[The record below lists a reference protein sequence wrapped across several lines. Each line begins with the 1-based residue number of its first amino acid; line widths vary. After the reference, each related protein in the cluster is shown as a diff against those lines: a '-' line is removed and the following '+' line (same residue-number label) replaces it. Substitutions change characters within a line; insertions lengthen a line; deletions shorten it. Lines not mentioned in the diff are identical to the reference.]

1 LLVFCGFELAQE
13 SAAMELEDALNLGLP
28 PHHVSQCSKGERVAF
43 RAEILGYPLCTGYG
57 ATADEA
63 VRVARHLFNQLRDG
77 QAAVTVTDMEGDS
90 AERLREAMRFVV
102 TRALV

>member
-1 LLVFCGFELAQE
+1 
-13 SAAMELEDALNLGLP
+13 MELEDALNLGLP
-28 PHHVSQCSKGERVAF
+28 PHHVAPCNSGDSKVAF
-43 RAEILGYPLCTGYG
+43 RAEVLGYPQCTAFG

-63 VRVARHLFNQLRDG
+63 VRVARHLFTQLRDG
-77 QAAVTVTDMEGDS
+77 QTAVAVSEMEKDN

>member
-1 LLVFCGFELAQE
+1 MNLD
-13 SAAMELEDALNLGLP
+13 DALNLGLP
-28 PHHVSQCSKGERVAF
+28 PHHVTQCVKGEHVAF
-43 RAEILGYPLCTGYG
+43 RAEILGYPQCTGFG

-63 VRVARHLFNQLRDG
+63 VRVARHLFMQLRDG
-77 QAAVTVTDMEGDS
+77 QTAVAVSDMEEDR

>member
-1 LLVFCGFELAQE
+1 MQGLRLAE
-13 SAAMELEDALNLGLP
+13 SATMELEDALNLGLP
-28 PHHVSQCSKGERVAF
+28 PHHVSPCNKGARVAF
-43 RAEILGYPLCTGYG
+43 RAEVLGYPQCTGFG

-63 VRVARHLFNQLRDG
+63 VRVARHLFSQLRDG
-77 QAAVTVTDMEGDS
+77 QAAVAVSEMEGDS